1 MKLIIPMS
9 GLGQRFVDAGYSE
22 PKPLILVRG
31 KPIIQHVVEMFAPI
45 VSEVHFICN
54 EEHLEKTNMRAVLQ
68 GLPYNSVIHSVEKHK
83 LGPVFAVSQIFNTID
98 DEEEVIV
105 SYCDYGSDFDL
116 QAFRE
121 MSGKYDGVILSYKG
135 FHPHMLFKDNY
146 AFLQME
152 NDLVSLVR
160 EKEPFTDNPMNE
172 YASNGAYYFKKGKYI
187 KEYFTKAMSKGY
199 SKNGEFYVSLV
210 YNAMIEEGKE
220 IGVFEIERML
230 QWGTPRDLEIYKMWE
245 RHFGKANKRF
255 TSSHHGMKKECT
267 SCATLVLPMAGK
279 GSRFKMVGY
288 EDPKPLLDVKGDYMI
303 VQAVNMLPSSNKN
316 NFICLQ
322 EHLDAYPIRNVL
334 EGRFQNPTIFTIP
347 DVTEGQA
354 CTTMIGLEN
363 ISDSEAILVSACDNG
378 VDFDEEAYMKLEA
391 DPSVDVIVWSF
402 NNNPTSKL
410 YPHMYAWL
418 DVDSDM
424 NVKKV
429 SVKKHFVGA
438 EHAIIGTMFFRTAA
452 LFKEGFQEIIEKNI
466 RTNGEYYIDDLL
478 NPLIEKGYK
487 VKCFPVE
494 AYICWG
500 TPNDYQTYCYW
511 DKHFSKQ

>member
-9 GLGQRFVDAGYSE
+9 GLGQRFVDAGYTE
-22 PKPLILVRG
+22 PKPLIMVRG
-31 KPIIQHVVEMFAPI
+31 KPIIQHVIEMFL
-45 VSEVHFICN
+45 SEASEASVDSIHCICN
-54 EEHLEKTNMRAVLQ
+54 EEHLANANTNMRQLLE
-68 GLPYNSVIHSVEKHK
+68 GLPYNCIIHSIPQHK
-83 LGPVFAVSQIFNTID
+83 LGPVYAVSQIFDSID

-105 SYCDYGSDFDL
+105 SYCDYGSDFDFNNFL
-116 QAFRE
+116 EMRE
-121 MSGKYDGVILSYKG
+121 GYDGVVFAYKG

-146 AFLQME
+146 AFLRME
-152 NDLVSLVR
+152 NGLVEQVR

-172 YASNGAYYFKKGKYI
+172 YASNGAYYFRKGSFV
-187 KEYFTKAMSKGY
+187 KEFFTKAMEKGY
-199 SKNGEFYVSLV
+199 SKNGEYYVSLV
-210 YNAMIEEGKE
+210 YNAMIEEGKK
-220 IGVFEIERML
+220 IGVFEIDRML
-230 QWGTPRDLEIYKMWE
+230 QWGTPRDLEIYKMWDS
-245 RHFGKANKRF
+245 HFAKA
-255 TSSHHGMKKECT
+255 KKECS

-288 EDPKPLLDVKGDYMI
+288 EDPKPLLDVKGDSMI
-303 VQAVNMLPSSNKN
+303 VRAVEALPSCNKN

-322 EHLDAYPIRNVL
+322 EHLDAYPIRKVL
-334 EGRFQNPTIFTIP
+334 ESRFTNPTVFTIP

-354 CTTMIGLEN
+354 CTTMIGLQN
-363 ISDSEAILVSACDNG
+363 VSDSEPILVSACDNG

-391 DPSVDVIVWSF
+391 DSSIDVIVWSF

-418 DVDSDM
+418 DVDSEM

-429 SVKKHFVGA
+429 SVKKYFAGA

-452 LFKEGFQEIIEKNI
+452 LFKEGFQEIVEKNI
-466 RTNGEYYIDDLL
+466 RTNGEFYVDDLL

-511 DKHFSKQ
+511 DKHFSQKNK